1 MNADQFID
9 YLNEQIGQPYLWGG
23 QHTRLTPQNYVAVIT
38 RKETSPANIEAVI
51 LYCEKKFAEGAT
63 ELYAYDCS
71 GLGMYWFQNATRIY
85 DHDMTADGMMHH
97 CTIVETPMTGDWV
110 FRLND
115 GRATHIGYMVSDT
128 EVVHAAGRSKGVVRV
143 KYDKAFW
150 HMAGRPDCYE
160 HEIAYEIKVKG
171 SVRVREGNGV
181 RYKKICTVK
190 KCRLPYFGQATEKPN
205 WYMTEV
211 NGRSG
216 FITSNP
222 RYTEVVEVVI

>member
-1 MNADQFID
+1 MEEFMA
-9 YLNEQIGQPYLWGG
+9 YLQEQIGQPYLWGG
-23 QHTRLTPQNYVAVIT
+23 QHTRLTPQNYVEVIT
-38 RKETSPANIEAVI
+38 RKETSPENIEAVI

-71 GLGMYWFQNATRIY
+71 GLGMYYLQNLTHIY
-85 DHDMTADGMMHH
+85 PKDMTADGMMQH
-97 CTIVETPMTGDWV
+97 CAIVETPKKGDWV

-150 HMAGRPDCYE
+150 HRAGRPDCFR
-160 HEIAYEIKVKG
+160 EIAYEIKVKG

-181 RYKKICTVK
+181 RFRKICTVK
-190 KCRLPYFGQATEKPN
+190 NCRLPYCGQAVESPN
-205 WYMTEV
+205 WYLTMV
-211 NGRSG
+211 DGKNGY
-216 FITSNP
+216 ITSNP
-222 RYTEVVEVVI
+222 RYTEIVEVVY